1 MNEFIYLFT
10 VTDSIFQCVFTVY
23 SVVWSLNFSLL
34 VLFIYFKISLRVMKV
49 NFS

>member
-1 MNEFIYLFT
+1 MNYLFT

-34 VLFIYFKISLRVMKV
+34 VLLSTVRSLYSRVMKV
-49 NFS
+49 NFT